1 MTKGIRAFAISTF
14 NASLATLPEVGAIAF
29 RREVMAQVIM
39 AFEISVASAATHYN
53 HALKLAKAADPTL
66 ALGRA
71 PDKKGGRK
79 PKVVVIDMP
88 VEATTTPA
96 AVEAA
101 LEAGAMPAEAALAEA
116 VTA

>member
-1 MTKGIRAFAISTF
+1 MTKGIRAFTIATF

-53 HALKLAKAADPTL
+53 HALKLAKEADPTL
-66 ALGRA
+66 SLGRA

-88 VEATTTPA
+88 APA
-96 AVEAA
+96 EAA
-101 LEAGAMPAEAALAEA
+101 MEAGAMPAEAALIEA